1 MNWTVGNM
9 MMMGRL
15 WLRMKADDDDGG
27 DDDGGGDCGDGG
39 GDGDGGDGK
48 IMMALVV
55 TDVDDEDNMHSGG
68 TVPPFFL
75 ASVWKQNCNLKN
87 IHFHSQREMY
97 L

>member
-1 MNWTVGNM
+1 MTFAIFNSLQGI
-9 MMMGRL
+9 
-15 WLRMKADDDDGG
+15 AFYD
-27 DDDGGGDCGDGG
+27 DGG

-48 IMMALVV
+48 IRMALVV